1 MIDEHLILY
10 EECRSEINKEFV
22 CQCIVNTGSNND
34 SMGKN
39 GISHVIEHF
48 LINYSKRTSFFR
60 SVKIHGFTGF
70 YYTNYYWYVNDI
82 KEALES
88 FSEFENIY
96 YKSVICSEDRELFEQ
111 IKKDIETEITFLK
124 TRTDNVAR
132 IISTLSDKD
141 NNILV
146 PIGDVT
152 NVKELEYEDMVEYLG
167 NFYVPTNINKFLIN
181 KSNQIFYPLKD
192 NVENLRILCSAKI
205 NCKTKAN
212 QPFKAFNE
220 IFSRVLHFRSLPE
233 SDSIKLVFKD
243 IFINTIEE
251 IIVGEIFMMQLCDLL
266 KNTMCGNIKIEY
278 EKIFISKEKIYFIL
292 TIRNME
298 LDDYNKILKK
308 KELKI
313 YDLLQNVLEENG
325 FNKIK
330 TALLKYLK
338 GYDRKDVKKNA
349 IMSDLINY
357 ATLSYSSYNIIND
370 IEKLVTFIDEI
381 EYRNYCQYISSMALH
396 FEEFG
401 ERDVRLLY

>member
-10 EECRSEINKEFV
+10 EECRSEVNKEFV

-34 SMGKN
+34 SIGKN

-60 SVKIHGFTGF
+60 DVKIHGFTGF
-70 YYTNYYWYVNDI
+70 YYTNYYWYVDNV

-88 FSEFENIY
+88 FAKFEKIY

-111 IKKDIETEITFLK
+111 IKKDIEIEITFLK
-124 TRTDNVAR
+124 AQTDNVAK

-146 PIGDVT
+146 PIGNVNDVR
-152 NVKELEYEDMVEYLG
+152 KLEYGDMVEYLG
-167 NFYVPTNINKFLIN
+167 KFYTSTNIYRFLIN
-181 KSNQIFYPLKD
+181 KSNQIFYLSKD
-192 NVENLRILCSAKI
+192 NVENLQILCSTKLNYDSKSNLPFETI
-205 NCKTKAN
+205 NG
-212 QPFKAFNE
+212 
-220 IFSRVLHFRSLPE
+220 ISSRVLHFGSLHE
-233 SDSIKLVFKD
+233 FNSIKLVFKD
-243 IFINTIEE
+243 VFINSIEE
-251 IIVGEIFMMQLCDLL
+251 IIVGEIFVIQLCDLL

-278 EKIFISKEKIYFIL
+278 EKIFISKEKIYFVL
-292 TIRNME
+292 TIRDME
-298 LDDYNKILKK
+298 LGDYNKKMQK
-308 KELKI
+308 KELDI
-313 YDLLQNVLEENG
+313 YDLLQKVLEENG

-330 TALLKYLK
+330 TVLLKYLK
-338 GYDRKDVKKNA
+338 GYDRTDVKINN

-381 EYRNYCQYISSMALH
+381 VYSNYCQYIYSMALH
-396 FEEFG
+396 FEEG
-401 ERDVRLLY
+401 DVKLLY